1 MLVVDDYRLHA
12 FERDVDDVFYFVE
25 TFICCSFPSRL
36 FQVKSEII
44 NTPFG
49 TMLSIIFFTVF
60 LDSYVCQMAHHVVQ
74 IAKIIRIFLCTES
87 SKSLGGEPDLKW
99 SIASYQDINSEIKL
113 LLPNEERLIDV
124 PRNDIG
130 LLLSLLLKR
139 QLGGLGPLLKLLY
152 LVH

>member
-1 MLVVDDYRLHA
+1 
-12 FERDVDDVFYFVE
+12 
-25 TFICCSFPSRL
+25 
-36 FQVKSEII
+36 
-44 NTPFG
+44 
-49 TMLSIIFFTVF
+49 
-60 LDSYVCQMAHHVVQ
+60 MAHHVVQ
-74 IAKIIRIFLCTES
+74 IAKIIRVFLCTES
-87 SKSLGGEPDLKW
+87 SKSFGGKPDLKW

-130 LLLSLLLKR
+130 FLLSLLLER

>member
-130 LLLSLLLKR
+130 FLLSLLLKR

>member
-1 MLVVDDYRLHA
+1 
-12 FERDVDDVFYFVE
+12 
-25 TFICCSFPSRL
+25 
-36 FQVKSEII
+36 
-44 NTPFG
+44 
-49 TMLSIIFFTVF
+49 
-60 LDSYVCQMAHHVVQ
+60 MAHHVVQ

>member
-74 IAKIIRIFLCTES
+74 IAKIIRVFLCTEP
-87 SKSLGGEPDLKW
+87 SKSLRGKPNFEW
-99 SIASYQDINSEIKL
+99 SIARNQHINSQIKL
-113 LLPNEERLIDV
+113 LGSNEERLIDV
-124 PRNDIG
+124 SRNDIG
-130 LLLSLLLKR
+130 LLLSLLLER
-139 QLGGLGPLLKLLY
+139 
-152 LVH
+152 